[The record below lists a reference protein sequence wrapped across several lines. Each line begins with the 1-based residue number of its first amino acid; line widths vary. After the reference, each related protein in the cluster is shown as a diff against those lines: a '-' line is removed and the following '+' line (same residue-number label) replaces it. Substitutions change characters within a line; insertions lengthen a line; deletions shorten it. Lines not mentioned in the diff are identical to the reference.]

1 MSAKTKIVVIHV
13 KELIY
18 TGIFV
23 VLGILFLVLLLIMFL
38 PKNDNPKEDGPAGV
52 PETIETE
59 TETEAEIETTV
70 RTESVSA
77 NDAAQNAEISY
88 IPGVYTTPLV
98 LNEQA
103 VDVEVIVDR
112 NAITSIRM
120 VNLDDAIATMYPLVQ
135 PSLESLAAQI
145 YETQSL
151 DDLSY
156 PMESK
161 YTSLILLDAIQTALE
176 KAIADP
182 GTEEGIL
189 P

>member
-23 VLGILFLVLLLIMFL
+23 VLGILFVVLLLIMFL
-38 PKNDNPKEDGPAGV
+38 PKNDKTEEDGPTGI
-52 PETIETE
+52 PEETQ
-59 TETEAEIETTV
+59 TEPGTEAG
-70 RTESVSA
+70 TEAVSGS
-77 NDAAQNAEISY
+77 DAAENIEISY
-88 IPGVYTTPLV
+88 IPGVYTTSLV

-103 VDVEVIVDR
+103 VDIEVIVDK

-145 YETQSL
+145 YEKQSL

-161 YTSLILLDAIQTALE
+161 YTSLILLDAVQTALD
-176 KAIADP
+176 KAIVYP
-182 GTEEGIL
+182 ETEEGIL

>member
-38 PKNDNPKEDGPAGV
+38 PKKDNGEEEQPAAD
-52 PETIETE
+52 PE
-59 TETEAEIETTV
+59 A
-70 RTESVSA
+70 TESVSES
-77 NDAAQNAEISY
+77 DAAENTEISY
-88 IPGVYTTPLV
+88 IPGVYTSSLV

-103 VDVEVIVDR
+103 VDIEVIVD
-112 NAITSIRM
+112 NNSITSIRM

-145 YETQSL
+145 YEKQSL

-156 PMESK
+156 SMESK
-161 YTSLILLDAIQTALE
+161 YTTLILLDAIRTAVD
-176 KAIADP
+176 KAVADP
-182 GTEEGIL
+182 DTEEGIL

>member
-38 PKNDNPKEDGPAGV
+38 PKNDKPEEEGPAGI
-52 PETIETE
+52 PEETQTLPETE
-59 TETEAEIETTV
+59 TEPEFETTS
-70 RTESVSA
+70 RTDSVSA
-77 NDAAQNAEISY
+77 NDAAQNTEISY
-88 IPGVYTTPLV
+88 IPGVYTTSLV

-103 VDVEVIVDR
+103 VDIEVIVDK

-151 DDLSY
+151 DNLSY

-161 YTSLILLDAIQTALE
+161 YTSLILLDAVETALE

-182 GTEEGIL
+182 
-189 P
+189 

>member
-23 VLGILFLVLLLIMFL
+23 ALGILFLVLLLIMFL
-38 PKNDNPKEDGPAGV
+38 PKKDNTEETQPTGSPKE
-52 PETIETE
+52 
-59 TETEAEIETTV
+59 
-70 RTESVSA
+70 TESVSES
-77 NDAAQNAEISY
+77 DAAENTEGSY
-88 IPGVYTTPLV
+88 IPGVYTSSLV

-103 VDVEVIVDR
+103 VDIEVIVDH
-112 NAITSIRM
+112 NSITSIRM
-120 VNLDDAIATMYPLVQ
+120 VNLDDTVATMYPLVQ

-145 YETQSL
+145 YEKQSL
-151 DDLSY
+151 EDLSY
-156 PMESK
+156 SMESK
-161 YTSLILLDAIQTALE
+161 YTTLILLDAIQTAVE

-182 GTEEGIL
+182 NTEEGIL

>member
-23 VLGILFLVLLLIMFL
+23 VLGILFIVLLLIMFL
-38 PKNDNPKEDGPAGV
+38 PKNDKAEENGPTDI
-52 PETIETE
+52 PQETQTE
-59 TETEAEIETTV
+59 PETEAG
-70 RTESVSA
+70 TEAVSG
-77 NDAAQNAEISY
+77 NDAAENIEISY
-88 IPGVYTTPLV
+88 IPGVYTTSLV

-103 VDVEVIVDR
+103 VDIEVIVDK
-112 NAITSIRM
+112 NTITSIRM

-145 YETQSL
+145 YEKQSL
-151 DDLSY
+151 EDLSY

-161 YTSLILLDAIQTALE
+161 YTSLILLDAVQTALN

-182 GTEEGIL
+182 KTEEGIL

>member
-18 TGIFV
+18 TGIFI

-38 PKNDNPKEDGPAGV
+38 PKKDSAKEEQPASS
-52 PETIETE
+52 PE
-59 TETEAEIETTV
+59 A
-70 RTESVSA
+70 TESVPESDVTE
-77 NDAAQNAEISY
+77 NVEISY
-88 IPGVYTTPLV
+88 IPGVYTSSLV
-98 LNEQA
+98 LNEQT
-103 VDVEVIVDR
+103 VDIEVIVD
-112 NAITSIRM
+112 NNSITSIRM

-135 PSLESLAAQI
+135 PSLDSLAAQI

-151 DDLSY
+151 ENLSY
-156 PMESK
+156 SAESK
-161 YTSLILLDAIQTALE
+161 YTSLILLDAVRTALD

-182 GTEEGIL
+182 ATEEGIL